1 MKTISKTL
9 AASAILLSSV
19 FASTSS
25 FAADKYEFDSG
36 HSQVVFSYDHLGFS
50 TTYGMFSGFTG
61 SAMLDMDD
69 ITKSS
74 VQIEIQTGDLITG
87 FDKRTGHFSSAD
99 FFNVAEFPVATF
111 VSTSIESTGE
121 KTAKITGDL
130 TILDVTKSVVLDAK
144 LNKTG
149 KHPRSQKDWAGFDAT
164 TTLIRSDFKLGKF
177 APAIGD
183 EVELMISIEMG
194 KVDG

>member
-25 FAADKYEFDSG
+25 FAADKYEFDSS
-36 HSQVVFSYDHLGFS
+36 HSQIVFSYNHLGFS
-50 TTYGMFSGFTG
+50 TTYGMFSGFAG
-61 SAMLDMDD
+61 SAMLDAGD
-69 ITKSS
+69 ISKSS
-74 VQIEIQTGDLITG
+74 VQLEIKTADIITG
-87 FDKRTGHFSSAD
+87 WEGRTGHFSSPD

-111 VSTSIESTGE
+111 VSTSVEATGE

-130 TILDVTKSVVLDAK
+130 TILDVTKSVVLDATI
-144 LNKTG
+144 NQIG
-149 KHPRSQKDWAGFDAT
+149 KHPQSQKGWAGFDAS
-164 TTLIRSDFKLGKF
+164 TTLIRSEFKLGKF
-177 APAIGD
+177 APYVSD
-183 EVELMISIEMG
+183 EVELKISVELA